1 MISKKLEKA
10 INEQINKELYSE
22 YLYISM
28 QAWFANQNLDGM
40 ATWMDAQG
48 KEERFHAM
56 KFFNYLIERGGKV
69 ALKPIDG
76 PQVDFDNPLKA
87 FSQAYKHE
95 QLVTKSINDLMDL
108 AIKENDHAA
117 KSFLQWYVDEQVEEE
132 ASVDKIVA
140 QLKMVGDN
148 GHGIMMIDRELGQRV
163 YTPPVAAE

>member
-117 KSFLQWYVDEQVEEE
+117 KSFLQWFVDEQVEEE
-132 ASVDKIVA
+132 ASADKIVA

>member
-117 KSFLQWYVDEQVEEE
+117 KSFLQWFVDEQVEEE

>member
-56 KFFNYLIERGGKV
+56 KFFNYLIGRGGKV
-69 ALKPIDG
+69 ALKPIEG

-87 FSQAYKHE
+87 FTVAYKHE
-95 QLVTKSINDLMDL
+95 QFVSKSINDLMDL

-148 GHGIMMIDRELGQRV
+148 GQGIMMIDRELGQRT
-163 YTPPVAAE
+163 YTPPATEA

>member
-87 FSQAYKHE
+87 FTQAYKHE

-117 KSFLQWYVDEQVEEE
+117 KSFLQWFVDEQVEEE

>member
-117 KSFLQWYVDEQVEEE
+117 KSFLQWFVDEQVEEE

-163 YTPPVAAE
+163 YTPPVTAE